1 MNIRN
6 YMLIAVLLSTGCL
19 SCSGENGG
27 NENQGAGQPGTE
39 QTTTQ
44 QHRLANPNAT
54 AETQRLYNALWSQFG
69 KKAISGTVASVDWN
83 TREADIV
90 KQWTGKYPAINV
102 FDFINIHAS
111 KDVNPKG
118 WIDYSDDTVVRNWA
132 KAGGIVGAMWHWQV
146 RANNGIDYTCTP
158 GTASGETSF
167 DPTCIN
173 NVSSADYKQL
183 IHDIDQVAGYLKQMQ
198 KRGIPVIWRPLH
210 EAAGNTYEFEG
221 GKAWFWWGIKGA
233 DAYKKLWRF
242 LYDRLVNHHKL
253 NNLIWV
259 WNSQMNDHDWY
270 PGDDVVDV
278 VGRDSYYALQYPLMK
293 NFKQL
298 QKEYPSK
305 LITLA
310 ECGNGDEVHMSQWS
324 DIWQE
329 GSRWSWFM
337 PWYDY
342 DYDNGNSDTHR
353 FADKQWWQNAF
364 NTGMV
369 LDRDEMKAIIE
380 NMK

>member
-6 YMLIAVLLSTGCL
+6 SMLIAVLLSTGCL
-19 SCSGENGG
+19 SCSGENGSYDSQT
-27 NENQGAGQPGTE
+27 NARPETE
-39 QTTTQ
+39 QIVML
-44 QHRLANPNAT
+44 HKLANPNAT
-54 AETQRLYNALWSQFG
+54 TEAQRLYNALWSQYG
-69 KKAISGTVASVDWN
+69 KKVISGTVASVDWN
-83 TREADIV
+83 TKEADIV
-90 KQWTGKYPAINV
+90 KGWTGKYPAINV
-102 FDFINIHAS
+102 FDFINIYAS
-111 KDVNPKG
+111 KDVNPNG
-118 WIDYSDDTVVRNWA
+118 WINYSDDSVVRNWA
-132 KAGGIVGAMWHWQV
+132 KSGGIVGCMWHWQT
-146 RANNGIDYTCTP
+146 RANNGTDYTCTP
-158 GTASGETSF
+158 GTAPGETSF

-173 NVSSADYKQL
+173 DVSSACYKQL
-183 IHDIDQVAGYLKQMQ
+183 VSDIDQVAGYLKQMQ
-198 KRGIPVIWRPLH
+198 KRGIPVLWRPLH
-210 EAAGNTYEFEG
+210 EAAGNTYEYEG

-259 WNSQMNDHDWY
+259 WNSQMGDHDWY

-298 QKEYPSK
+298 QKEYPTK

-324 DIWQE
+324 DIWHE

-342 DYDNGNSDTHR
+342 DYDNGHSDTHKY
-353 FADKQWWQNAF
+353 ADKQWWQNAF
-364 NTGMV
+364 STGVV

-380 NMK
+380 NTK